1 MKRFIVVLVLLLL
14 FASCTFHEYY
24 YSPQGRCITVIKK
37 WGSKYSW
44 FVMPYKWAN
53 REVPKHNFIEIKENS
68 WLRIYWINDSIL
80 YIYNE
85 IPIENDIRYKNSNG
99 MDFTEKY
106 IIYDIN
112 KNFNYI
118 YDIANPT
125 IDTIITNTNGVYD
138 TSIILNRFGLKDTN
152 IDFLMIDLGTPIH

>member
-1 MKRFIVVLVLLLL
+1 
-14 FASCTFHEYY
+14 
-24 YSPQGRCITVIKK
+24 
-37 WGSKYSW
+37 
-44 FVMPYKWAN
+44 MPYKWAN